1 MVHESN
7 IAYAEESTF
16 YVFFWTFL
24 QKKANIK
31 NMKQTG
37 DYITEDK
44 KKALEKELKELKGPK
59 RKEILEN
66 LEYAKSLG
74 DLSENAEYH
83 QTREDQGKLE
93 ERIHKIEEILKSS
106 QVVSGGGGEEI
117 EIGSKVVVLKVPT
130 KVGIPTEVGKGNEE
144 RIYQI
149 VGSEEA
155 DMTLGKI
162 SNRSPFG
169 EALLGRKKG
178 ENISFKTPNG
188 KVNYKIINVF

>member
-1 MVHESN
+1 
-7 IAYAEESTF
+7 
-16 YVFFWTFL
+16 
-24 QKKANIK
+24 
-31 NMKQTG
+31 MKQTG

-93 ERIHKIEEILKSS
+93 ERIHKVEEILKSS

-117 EIGSKVVVLKVPT
+117 EIGSKVVVLKEGENKEKT
-130 KVGIPTEVGKGNEE
+130 
-144 RIYQI
+144 YQI

-155 DMTLGKI
+155 DMVLGKI

-169 EALLGRKKG
+169 QALFGKKKG
-178 ENISFKTPNG
+178 ENISFETPKG
-188 KVNYKIINVF
+188 VVNYKIVNVS

>member
-1 MVHESN
+1 
-7 IAYAEESTF
+7 
-16 YVFFWTFL
+16 
-24 QKKANIK
+24 
-31 NMKQTG
+31 MKQAG
-37 DYITEDK
+37 DYITEEK

-83 QTREDQGKLE
+83 QTREEQGKLE
-93 ERIHKIEEILKSS
+93 GRIHKIEQILRSS

-117 EIGSKVVVLKVPT
+117 EIGSKVVVLKEGE
-130 KVGIPTEVGKGNEE
+130 KKE
-144 RIYQI
+144 RKYQI

-155 DMTLGKI
+155 DMALGKI

-169 EALLGRKKG
+169 EALFGRKKG
-178 ENISFKTPNG
+178 DSISFKTPNG
-188 KVNYKIINVF
+188 EVNYKIIDVS